1 MERGFDFVGHGGRYV
16 LVSVVNEPITFR
28 DPDFHRKEMTLLASR
43 NATREDFD
51 RVLAAM
57 RDGEVAIERLITHRT
72 SLADAIRDIPHWA
85 TEKAGLIKAI
95 VDIG

>member
-1 MERGFDFVGHGGRYV
+1 
-16 LVSVVNEPITFR
+16 
-28 DPDFHRKEMTLLASR
+28 
-43 NATREDFD
+43 
-51 RVLAAM
+51 M

-85 TEKAGLIKAI
+85 TDKSGLIKAI